1 MKKKSLPVFFVGLL
15 MCGCQMK
22 EVINEYNVVPLPVTM
37 SEQQGRFYLNSDVPI
52 VVNASQ
58 QVKHIASGLS
68 TTLLDIAGLK
78 LKPTDELHENVP
90 SIVFDSIPGMEK
102 EAYKLSVTPQ
112 LIKITASAPNGFYY
126 GLQTLY
132 QLLPVDV
139 YCKERAR
146 NAEWSVPCV
155 EIEDAPTFRY
165 RGAMLD
171 VCRHFASI
179 DYIKKFIDVLAAH
192 KMNTFHWHLTDDQG
206 WRIEIK
212 KYPKLTEIGAVGNWH
227 DAQAAPQFYTQDDIR
242 EIVAYAAERQIMV
255 VPEFDMPGHATA
267 VCRAYPEVSGGG
279 EGRWKHFTFHPCKE
293 ETYRFISD
301 VLDEIVALFPA
312 PYIHIGGD
320 EVHYGNQNW
329 FTDPEIQN
337 FIKEKGLINE
347 TGLEHYF
354 IRRAA
359 DLVAAKGK
367 KMIGWDEIVD
377 AGISPSKAL
386 VMWWRHDRKYQ
397 LLKALEQGYQVVLTP
412 RRPLYGDF
420 VQDASHKVGRYW
432 DGFNPLQDIYAFPE
446 PISHLFKGYEDQIL
460 GMQFTLWTERIADGK
475 RLDFMTFPRL
485 IALAESAWTSPK
497 EKDWSRFCMRLPSF
511 LEYLKEQGIYY
522 FDVVHPQETPE
533 PGGPE
538 KADVLQNG

>member
-58 QVKHIASGLS
+58 EVKHIASGLS

-192 KMNTFHWHLTDDQG
+192 KMNTFTGTLQTTKG

-212 KYPKLTEIGAVGNWH
+212 N
-227 DAQAAPQFYTQDDIR
+227 
-242 EIVAYAAERQIMV
+242 
-255 VPEFDMPGHATA
+255 
-267 VCRAYPEVSGGG
+267 
-279 EGRWKHFTFHPCKE
+279 
-293 ETYRFISD
+293 
-301 VLDEIVALFPA
+301 
-312 PYIHIGGD
+312 
-320 EVHYGNQNW
+320 
-329 FTDPEIQN
+329 
-337 FIKEKGLINE
+337 
-347 TGLEHYF
+347 
-354 IRRAA
+354 
-359 DLVAAKGK
+359 
-367 KMIGWDEIVD
+367 
-377 AGISPSKAL
+377 
-386 VMWWRHDRKYQ
+386 
-397 LLKALEQGYQVVLTP
+397 TP
-412 RRPLYGDF
+412 
-420 VQDASHKVGRYW
+420 
-432 DGFNPLQDIYAFPE
+432 N
-446 PISHLFKGYEDQIL
+446 
-460 GMQFTLWTERIADGK
+460 
-475 RLDFMTFPRL
+475 
-485 IALAESAWTSPK
+485 
-497 EKDWSRFCMRLPSF
+497 
-511 LEYLKEQGIYY
+511 
-522 FDVVHPQETPE
+522 
-533 PGGPE
+533 
-538 KADVLQNG
+538 

>member
-58 QVKHIASGLS
+58 EVKHIASGLS
-68 TTLLDIAGLK
+68 TTLLDIASLK

-212 KYPKLTEIGAVGNWH
+212 KYPKLTEIGSQRSETMV
-227 DAQAAPQFYTQDDIR
+227 DYFYT
-242 EIVAYAAERQIMV
+242 
-255 VPEFDMPGHATA
+255 H
-267 VCRAYPEVSGGG
+267 YP
-279 EGRWKHFTFHPCKE
+279 F
-293 ETYRFISD
+293 
-301 VLDEIVALFPA
+301 
-312 PYIHIGGD
+312 
-320 EVHYGNQNW
+320 
-329 FTDPEIQN
+329 
-337 FIKEKGLINE
+337 
-347 TGLEHYF
+347 
-354 IRRAA
+354 
-359 DLVAAKGK
+359 
-367 KMIGWDEIVD
+367 
-377 AGISPSKAL
+377 
-386 VMWWRHDRKYQ
+386 KYDGQ
-397 LLKALEQGYQVVLTP
+397 AP
-412 RRPLYGDF
+412 RRFLHTRRNKRSRCIRSKQIYHCHSGDR
-420 VQDASHKVGRYW
+420 VTWTCLGRY
-432 DGFNPLQDIYAFPE
+432 PLPTLNCPALRTAPTKFANYGVCLTKLFCPTDTFFQFMGKESWTKWWNYSQALIY
-446 PISHLFKGYEDQIL
+446 I
-460 GMQFTLWTERIADGK
+460 
-475 RLDFMTFPRL
+475 
-485 IALAESAWTSPK
+485 
-497 EKDWSRFCMRLPSF
+497 
-511 LEYLKEQGIYY
+511 
-522 FDVVHPQETPE
+522 
-533 PGGPE
+533 
-538 KADVLQNG
+538 

>member
-1 MKKKSLPVFFVGLL
+1 MTVKRIFLMFGLILTTLTGLRAQALFPAPSSTELRKGNFLYNKATAGHIRTTILP
-15 MCGCQMK
+15 
-22 EVINEYNVVPLPVTM
+22 
-37 SEQQGRFYLNSDVPI
+37 
-52 VVNASQ
+52 
-58 QVKHIASGLS
+58 ASG
-68 TTLLDIAGLK
+68 D
-78 LKPTDELHENVP
+78 PDESYRLEVTQ
-90 SIVFDSIPGMEK
+90 DSI
-102 EAYKLSVTPQ
+102 
-112 LIKITASAPNGFYY
+112 LIDAASAKGVFYARQALEQLARHGKGKIRCCRIYSSPRYAWRGF
-126 GLQTLY
+126 
-132 QLLPVDV
+132 
-139 YCKERAR
+139 
-146 NAEWSVPCV
+146 
-155 EIEDAPTFRY
+155 
-165 RGAMLD
+165 MLD
-171 VCRHFASI
+171 ESRHFFGKEKVKQYLDLMALLHLN
-179 DYIKKFIDVLAAH
+179 V
-192 KMNTFHWHLTDDQG
+192 FHWHLTDEPG

-367 KMIGWDEIVD
+367 KMIGWDL
-377 AGISPSKAL
+377 AL
-386 VMWWRHDRKYQ
+386 IH
-397 LLKALEQGYQVVLTP
+397 
-412 RRPLYGDF
+412 
-420 VQDASHKVGRYW
+420 
-432 DGFNPLQDIYAFPE
+432 I
-446 PISHLFKGYEDQIL
+446 
-460 GMQFTLWTERIADGK
+460 
-475 RLDFMTFPRL
+475 
-485 IALAESAWTSPK
+485 
-497 EKDWSRFCMRLPSF
+497 
-511 LEYLKEQGIYY
+511 
-522 FDVVHPQETPE
+522 
-533 PGGPE
+533 
-538 KADVLQNG
+538 

>member
-1 MKKKSLPVFFVGLL
+1 
-15 MCGCQMK
+15 
-22 EVINEYNVVPLPVTM
+22 
-37 SEQQGRFYLNSDVPI
+37 
-52 VVNASQ
+52 
-58 QVKHIASGLS
+58 
-68 TTLLDIAGLK
+68 
-78 LKPTDELHENVP
+78 
-90 SIVFDSIPGMEK
+90 
-102 EAYKLSVTPQ
+102 
-112 LIKITASAPNGFYY
+112 
-126 GLQTLY
+126 
-132 QLLPVDV
+132 
-139 YCKERAR
+139 
-146 NAEWSVPCV
+146 
-155 EIEDAPTFRY
+155 
-165 RGAMLD
+165 
-171 VCRHFASI
+171 
-179 DYIKKFIDVLAAH
+179 
-192 KMNTFHWHLTDDQG
+192 
-206 WRIEIK
+206 
-212 KYPKLTEIGAVGNWH
+212 
-227 DAQAAPQFYTQDDIR
+227 
-242 EIVAYAAERQIMV
+242 MV

-337 FIKEKGLINE
+337 FIKEKGLVNE

-522 FDVVHPQETPE
+522 FDVIHPQETPE
-533 PGGPE
+533 PDGPE
-538 KADVLQNG
+538 KADILQNG

>member
-1 MKKKSLPVFFVGLL
+1 
-15 MCGCQMK
+15 
-22 EVINEYNVVPLPVTM
+22 
-37 SEQQGRFYLNSDVPI
+37 
-52 VVNASQ
+52 
-58 QVKHIASGLS
+58 
-68 TTLLDIAGLK
+68 
-78 LKPTDELHENVP
+78 
-90 SIVFDSIPGMEK
+90 
-102 EAYKLSVTPQ
+102 
-112 LIKITASAPNGFYY
+112 
-126 GLQTLY
+126 
-132 QLLPVDV
+132 
-139 YCKERAR
+139 
-146 NAEWSVPCV
+146 
-155 EIEDAPTFRY
+155 
-165 RGAMLD
+165 
-171 VCRHFASI
+171 
-179 DYIKKFIDVLAAH
+179 
-192 KMNTFHWHLTDDQG
+192 WHLTDEPG

-212 KYPKLTEIGAVGNWH
+212 KYPKLTEIGAVGNWY

-420 VQDASHKVGRYW
+420 VQDA
-432 DGFNPLQDIYAFPE
+432 
-446 PISHLFKGYEDQIL
+446 
-460 GMQFTLWTERIADGK
+460 
-475 RLDFMTFPRL
+475 
-485 IALAESAWTSPK
+485 
-497 EKDWSRFCMRLPSF
+497 
-511 LEYLKEQGIYY
+511 
-522 FDVVHPQETPE
+522 
-533 PGGPE
+533 
-538 KADVLQNG
+538 